1 MTPPRPGM
9 LRDKTGD
16 FLLAVGVGFLI
27 NFLLGVAMPQLGP
40 FLAGTVAGVIVREGP
55 LKGGTAGF
63 FAGTLGGLAGI
74 GLWVAT
80 NLLSLPAVLLPV
92 AFEYTIAILI
102 AEQAVL
108 SLSGGIIGS
117 IVAMEHWPRIYQF
130 LKKQKVLGF
139 PSFPSAPDG
148 LEREED

>member
-1 MTPPRPGM
+1 M
-9 LRDKTGD
+9 
-16 FLLAVGVGFLI
+16 
-27 NFLLGVAMPQLGP
+27 
-40 FLAGTVAGVIVREGP
+40 
-55 LKGGTAGF
+55 AGF

-92 AFEYTIAILI
+92 AFEYTVAILI

-148 LEREED
+148 LERQED